1 MALWRGTE
9 CGAVAGGGAVAEGV
23 ASNVALLVWLVWLVA
38 AWLGSRDFPI
48 RKSGPL
54 TGLGNVF
61 SFPL

>member
-1 MALWRGTE
+1 
-9 CGAVAGGGAVAEGV
+9 VAGGGAVAEGV

-38 AWLGSRDFPI
+38 AWLGPRDFPI